1 MSSYARED
9 PVIKNHLKIDKKL
22 AQSAT
27 VGETLDWAGEIGEK
41 ELDNDGVLSRVVNP
55 FSQVFQW
62 KLLSR

>member
-1 MSSYARED
+1 M
-9 PVIKNHLKIDKKL
+9 IKNHLKIDKKL

-55 FSQVFQW
+55 YSQVFQW